1 MKNKILL
8 IGGLIFLA
16 NILFAQK
23 TMIFSDSYKNYRDAQ
38 ELFDK
43 SKYSAAQNKFGQV
56 IDEIDN
62 PQDELRVDSEFYH
75 AVCALEL
82 FHLDAEILLKR
93 FVLNHPDHPKSK
105 KVFFQLGR
113 HNYRIKRFNK
123 VIEFLNL
130 IDPYDLTEKERIEY
144 HFKLGYSYFYK
155 KKQSESKPHFKEV
168 LSQDSDFKIPA
179 TYYFSHIAYDE
190 GNLQTALDG
199 FKSISSNK
207 MFKSIVPYYI
217 TQIYHKQKKY
227 DLLIEYA
234 PPYLDSVI
242 KKRKGEFA
250 KLIADSYYYNEQY
263 ENSIPYFKEFKK
275 SVNATREDNYQVGY
289 AYYRTKQFEKAV
301 MYLMRVAT
309 KKDGMSQTAY
319 YHMADCYLKLEEKD
333 YARNAFQAASKL
345 DFEPEIK
352 QNSLFNYAKLA
363 YELSYNPYDEAID
376 AFHQYI
382 DTYPNSPEVSEAYE
396 FLIKV
401 YMTTKNYDDALESLD
416 RIADKDDRLKVAYQ
430 TIVFNR
436 AVELYHNESFQLA
449 REHFSSVKKY
459 PIDKSLNS
467 ISVFW
472 KAECSYHMQQYQKA
486 IQYYLEYKLEPGA
499 VLTKQYR
506 EADYN
511 IGYSYFKM
519 SKPFKSSNS
528 LTINDAE
535 RSDFLNRSITSFRN
549 YIQQATQV
557 SKKNL
562 KDAYLRTAD
571 CYFILKN
578 DLLAIEYY
586 DNALRTDE
594 GNLSYAY
601 YQKATAQ
608 GLIQDYEGKVNTL
621 SELTRLY
628 PNSKYQV
635 MSLLNMA
642 QTFNDLGENQKAI
655 ASYKDFIENYPTN
668 NFISSALVEIGGI
681 YLKERNYSEAKKY
694 FLQVIAQYPDAEAE
708 NTLAVELMKEVYS
721 GRDNLPG
728 YYDWLNSQGIE
739 VSQNER
745 DSILWMPVQ
754 DARDNGDCEMQL
766 LKGAEYLTN
775 IQNPKHEISAHY
787 YIGNCL
793 YADGKV
799 NEALVHYN
807 FIVSKPNNNYYSEV
821 LRYAGNISYDLKD
834 YGQALGHYS
843 TLEKVAVIDDDLRIS
858 IIGQMRAFWNLKNYS
873 STVEYSDKTL
883 ALSDLDDH
891 VTIESLL
898 YKGKSLKQMK
908 QYELALFALDS
919 ATQITKG
926 IKGAEAK
933 FHKCEILY
941 MQQEHELCENEIM
954 DLVKQK
960 PSYDYWLARGIIL
973 LGDNFVAVQ
982 DYFNAKHSLQS
993 IVDNYDGTSK
1003 AELVKM
1009 AQDKIDEILVLEA
1022 AEKNQFEEQDVEIDF
1037 ENSDPKDQELFE
1049 EENGLNNEQESPNEG
1064 SNIEDNEK

>member
-1 MKNKILL
+1 MKIHIL
-8 IGGLIFLA
+8 ITFSLIFSV

-43 SKYSAAQNKFGQV
+43 SKYSAAQNKFSLV
-56 IDEIDN
+56 INEITN
-62 PQDELRVDSEFYH
+62 PQDELRVDAEFYH

-113 HNYRIKRFNK
+113 HNYRIKKFNK
-123 VIEFLNL
+123 VIEFLSL

-155 KKQSESKPHFKEV
+155 KKQELSKPHFKEV
-168 LSQDSDFKIPA
+168 LSKESNFKIPA

-190 GNLQTALDG
+190 GNLQTALQG
-199 FKSISSNK
+199 FKDISSNR

-250 KLIADSYYYNEQY
+250 KLIADAYYYNEQY
-263 ENSIPYFKEFKK
+263 ASSIPYFKEFKK

-289 AYYRTKQFEKAV
+289 AYYRTKQFNKAV
-301 MYLMRVAT
+301 MYFMRVAT

-345 DFEPEIK
+345 DFEQEIK

-376 AFHQYI
+376 AFHEYI
-382 DTYPNSPEVSEAYE
+382 DTYPNSSEVNEAYE

-416 RIADKDDRLKVAYQ
+416 RIADKDNRLKVAYQ

-436 AVELYHNESFQLA
+436 AVELYHNESYQLA

-459 PIDKSLNS
+459 PIDKGLNS

-472 KAECSYHMQQYQKA
+472 KAECSYHMEQYQKA

-499 VLTKQYR
+499 VLTQQYR

-519 SKPFKSSNS
+519 AKPFKSNNTASIS
-528 LTINDAE
+528 E
-535 RSDFLNRSITSFRN
+535 FSREEFLNKSITSFRS
-549 YIQQATQV
+549 YIQQADNV

-562 KDAYLRTAD
+562 KDAFLRTAD

-578 DLLAIEYY
+578 DPLAIEYY
-586 DNALRTDE
+586 DNAIQTGV

-608 GLIQDYEGKVNTL
+608 GLIQDYQGKVNTL
-621 SELTRLY
+621 SELTMLY

-642 QTFNDLGENQKAI
+642 QTYNDLGENQKAI
-655 ASYKDFIENYPTN
+655 ASYKDFIKNYPTN
-668 NFISSALVEIGGI
+668 NFVSSALVEIGGI
-681 YLKERNYSEAKKY
+681 YLKERNYAEAEGF
-694 FLQVIAQYPDAEAE
+694 FLQVLAQYPDAEAE
-708 NTLAVELMKEVYS
+708 NTLAIELMKEVYS
-721 GRDNLPG
+721 GKDNLPG

-745 DSILWMPVQ
+745 DSILWIPVQ
-754 DARDNGDCEMQL
+754 EARDNGNCELQL
-766 LKGAEYLTN
+766 IKAAEYLTN
-775 IQNPKHEISAHY
+775 IQDPKHEISAHY

-793 YADGKV
+793 YSEGNS

-807 FIVSKPNNNYYSEV
+807 FIVNKPNNNYYSEV

-834 YGQALGHYS
+834 YSQALGHYS

-858 IIGQMRAFWNLKNYS
+858 IIGQMRAFWNLNNYS
-873 STVEYSDKTL
+873 STVEYTDKTL

-891 VTIESLL
+891 VTIEALL
-898 YKGKSLKQMK
+898 YKGKSLKEMQ
-908 QYELALFALDS
+908 QFELALLVLDS
-919 ATQITKG
+919 ATQTTKG
-926 IKGAEAK
+926 IQGAEAK

-941 MQQEHELCENEIM
+941 LLGNHELCENEIM

-973 LGDNFVAVQ
+973 LGDNFVAVK

-993 IVDNYDGTSK
+993 IIDNYDGTSK
-1003 AELVKM
+1003 VELVKM
-1009 AQDKIDEILVLEA
+1009 AQEKIDKILALEN
-1022 AEKNQFEEQDVEIDF
+1022 AEQNQFEEEDVEIDF
-1037 ENSDPKDQELFE
+1037 ENADPKDKELF
-1049 EENGLNNEQESPNEG
+1049 NDGDGQNNEQESSTEG
-1064 SNIEDNEK
+1064 SKNEDNEK